1 MLAKFGFNS
10 PEKPTHGG
18 EVRGCGIAS
27 SHRQLSNALLGE
39 YVACREVRQ
48 PSVNQ
53 PQPLILPIKRLLLL
67 SRLAACSP
75 RRTAS
80 RHPAVSYALATLIAG
95 PHGCIAK
102 IFMPI
107 CTTLPH
113 VPPGRPSFL
122 RIPSRVRAAC
132 ISPKVTV
139 SGANPSIFKVKKKY
153 RVQSKAE
160 LSPELLHPVFVLN
173 FEN

>member
-1 MLAKFGFNS
+1 MISESLVLVVVQCGIRLLAKFGFNS

-113 VPPGRPSFL
+113 VPPDRPSFL
-122 RIPSRVRAAC
+122 RIPSRGRAAC
-132 ISPKVTV
+132 VSPKVIATF
-139 SGANPSIFKVKKKY
+139 PFC
-153 RVQSKAE
+153 
-160 LSPELLHPVFVLN
+160 P
-173 FEN
+173 